1 MNDRDEIAVTE
12 LWNHRVSVYSSDGI
26 HLRSFGREGEE
37 NGELN
42 QPSGIAFDNHGNIIV
57 ADCNIACVQT
67 ITKL

>member
-26 HLRSFGREGEE
+26 HLRSFGGEGEE

-42 QPSGIAFDNHGNIIV
+42 QPSGIAFDIHGNIIV
-57 ADCNIACVQT
+57 TD
-67 ITKL
+67 